1 MKQNNYGATEQTKQT
16 QKIAPKKCTGN
27 VRDML
32 GGGCGL
38 LKVKPELK

>member
-1 MKQNNYGATEQTKQT
+1 MKQNNYRATEQTKKT

-38 LKVKPELK
+38 LKVKLELK